1 MARHQWGDFVWK
13 PQWEATNAQEKS
25 LLMHNMPF
33 DMYFVDSSCGPHVQK
48 CKPYDFRWF
57 GNIGENELQK
67 KADQLIGEYERSAS
81 LYAHNVFLAIV
92 GGDFRYNMGQE
103 FDQQYNYKKLIDYVN
118 ANGERYNNAKMQFGT
133 PKDYFKIIRERTEKF
148 PTLAGDLFPY
158 GDIFTD
164 GHPSYWT
171 GYFTTRPFIKI
182 MARDLEHQLRTTEI
196 LFTLAFNQANH
207 EKAVDSIN
215 DLKGNY
221 QRLITA
227 RRNLGLVQHH
237 DAITGTSRALV
248 MKNYRDRM
256 FESIRNLTQIQQR
269 GLEILMQKFITENT
283 KKNFITSTFN
293 YASAELIPTRTIAEF
308 TSSKSSFEYVLFN
321 SLGHERIEIA
331 SVRVTKPNVRVTDAD
346 GNEVAYQ
353 VNYLCKR
360 SVENGAIVKMD
371 NEMEVIFVARLPA
384 LSIAT
389 FIVTYIENGFNENI
403 ATFEVMDDV
412 SKGGDIFI
420 QNAQMRLEI
429 DASTGLL
436 KSVTSADNLQVI
448 PLEIKFGGYKTLL
461 KRSGAYL
468 FETDGPERAIFEND
482 AASHIVI
489 VKGPIASY
497 ITVVY
502 GTLLFHTVRLLK
514 TQTHLDNAMFI
525 VNRLSIEERHSNVEM
540 FMRIKTSIDN
550 GQEFFTDLNGF
561 QWMRRQRTSK
571 LKVEGNYYPITN
583 SIFIQD
589 KNLRATLVTNHAQGA
604 TSANSGELEVMLD
617 KRTPQDDQRGMEE
630 GVKDIVP
637 TIQQY
642 WLSIEFL
649 SGVKPNPELYNVPS
663 LHVHHLTSILN
674 YPANIY
680 LLHHDTYPDLQIDT
694 KFSLLK
700 KPLPCDLN
708 LFNLRTVNDVN
719 QATLPSRSALLIVHK
734 LNYDCNIGV
743 HNNAFYSELCL
754 NNEDNFDN
762 IDLFEGIQIENIQRT
777 SLTALKSHGS
787 ISSFKAESI
796 EAMELKT
803 FNVTFIE

>member
-1 MARHQWGDFVWK
+1 MARRQWGDFVWK
-13 PQWEATNAQEKS
+13 PQWEASNAQERS

-33 DMYFVDSSCGPHVQK
+33 DMYFVDSSCGPHVQQ

-57 GNIGENELQK
+57 GNIGANELQQ
-67 KADQLIGEYERSAS
+67 KADQLIAEYERSAS

-103 FDQQYNYKKLIDYVN
+103 FNQQYNYKKIIDYVN
-118 ANGERYNNAKMQFGT
+118 ANGKRYNNATMQFGT
-133 PKDYFKIIRERTEKF
+133 PKDYFKIIRERTDNKF

-182 MARDLEHQLRTTEI
+182 MCRELEHQLRTTEI
-196 LFTLAFNQANH
+196 LFTLALNRANH
-207 EKAVDSIN
+207 EKAVESMN
-215 DLKGNY
+215 DLKASY

-227 RRNLGLVQHH
+227 RRNLGLLQHH
-237 DAITGTSRALV
+237 DAITGTSRAKV

-256 FESIRNLTQIQQR
+256 FESLKNLTQIQQR
-269 GLEILMQKFITENT
+269 GLEILMQKFT
-283 KKNFITSTFN
+283 KSAKKSFITSNSN
-293 YASAELIPTRTIAEF
+293 YTSAEVIPTKIIAEF
-308 TSSKSSFEYVLFN
+308 SSSKSAFDYVLFN

-346 GNEVAYQ
+346 GNEVHHQ
-353 VNYLCKR
+353 VNYLYKR
-360 SVENGAIVKMD
+360 SEENNAIIKLD
-371 NEMEVIFVARLPA
+371 NEFEVIFVARLPA

-389 FIVTYIENGFNENI
+389 FKVTYIENGFNENI
-403 ATFEVMDDV
+403 ATFEVMDV

-436 KSVTSADNLQVI
+436 KSITKADNLQVI
-448 PLEIKFGGYKTLL
+448 PLEIKFGGYNTLL

-468 FETDGPERAIFEND
+468 FEADGPERSIFEND
-482 AASHIVI
+482 AASHVVI
-489 VKGPIASY
+489 VKGPLASY

-502 GTLLFHTVRLLK
+502 GSLLFHTVRLLK
-514 TQTHLDNAMFI
+514 TQTHLDNAIFI
-525 VNRLSIEERHSNVEM
+525 VNHLSIEERHSNIEM
-540 FMRIKTSIDN
+540 FMRIKTPIDN
-550 GQEFFTDLNGF
+550 GDEFFTDLNGF
-561 QWMRRQRTSK
+561 QWMRRQKTSK
-571 LKVEGNYYPITN
+571 LKIEGNYYPITS

-589 KNLRATLVTNHAQGA
+589 ENLRATLVTNHAQGA
-604 TSANSGELEVMLD
+604 TSANTGEFEVMLD
-617 KRTPQDDQRGMEE
+617 KRTPEDDQRGMEE

-642 WLSIEFL
+642 WLSIELL
-649 SGVKPNPELYNVPS
+649 SGVKPNTNQYNVPS
-663 LHVHHLTSILN
+663 LYVHHLTSILN
-674 YPANIY
+674 YPAHIFLIN
-680 LLHHDTYPDLQIDT
+680 HDLQIQT

-708 LFNLRTVNDVN
+708 LFNLRTLNDVN
-719 QATLPSRSALLIVHK
+719 QAILPSRSALLIVQK

-743 HNNAFYSELCL
+743 YNNAFNSEMCL
-754 NNEDNFDN
+754 NNEDNFDK
-762 IDLFEGIQIENIQRT
+762 IDLFEGIQIENLQKT

-787 ISSFKAESI
+787 ISSFKADPI